1 MISHT
6 TEQFRKLLAQLPK
19 EIQKQAKEAYLQF
32 EKDPYHPGLRFKRVH
47 SKRPV
52 YAVRISRDYRALGV
66 QRDNEIIWFWIGSHS
81 DYDKILKEMRRAG

>member
-1 MISHT
+1 VISHT
-6 TEQFRKLLAQLPK
+6 TQQFRKLLAQLPK

-47 SKRPV
+47 SKRSI

-66 QRDNEIIWFWIGSHS
+66 QQNNEIIWFWIGSHA
-81 DYDKILKEMRRAG
+81 DYDKILKEMKRA